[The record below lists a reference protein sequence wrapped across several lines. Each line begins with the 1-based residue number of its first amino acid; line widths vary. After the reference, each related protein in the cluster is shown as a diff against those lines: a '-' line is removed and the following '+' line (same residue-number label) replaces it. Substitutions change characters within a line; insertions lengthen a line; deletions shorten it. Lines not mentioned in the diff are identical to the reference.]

1 MNIENLRVKLTKE
14 FIDYY
19 SEEGLSVLKDYFDND
34 NEVLYFIISNT
45 ISRSRSG
52 ADVELLNILKNQL
65 NIDKI
70 DNELYAALSGKL
82 LEIFDKRQMEN
93 YEPFDF
99 IRRCDPAEVLGV
111 LMRELPQTT
120 AVVLSN
126 LEPDKAA
133 LLLQNFPNEIQSDIA
148 RRISTINK
156 VEIETILEIEKV
168 LKDKLLVM
176 SNKEAMVSSG
186 GVDAMVEILNLV
198 DSATEKQIIK
208 KMEDEDPELAEEI
221 LKRMFVFEDIVMLDD
236 RAIQKVM
243 REVDSQELAK
253 ALKGA
258 DAEVQNKIFK
268 NMSKRAASMLKEDM
282 EYMGPVK
289 LSDVESAQ
297 SKIIS
302 IIRHL
307 EDTGEI
313 ILARSSEDV
322 LVDAKVTY
330 DQMSNENDDNNISL
344 NEELKG

>member
-19 SEEGLSVLKDYFDND
+19 SEEWLSVLKDYFDND